1 MTGRTRLTR
10 EVILKEAKDIVTRQG
25 LGALTFQSLAERL
38 DVSKQAII
46 YWFPSKWELS
56 RDIALP
62 EIQREADTVIAAVRD
77 AGSAPE
83 AIERFLRAL
92 VGHYLAE
99 LDTFRM
105 LYLAPQFDRRA
116 ATADHDELLASFHRT
131 TTTIYGALE
140 SKIAADP
147 GFRPGQSPRRLAV
160 AAHMAGIGLLTML
173 ALTDAMSDPMA
184 HPTEALLDS
193 LVALLTD
200 RTAPS

>member
-1 MTGRTRLTR
+1 MAGRARLTR
-10 EVILKEAKDIVTRQG
+10 EGILREAREIVTRQG

-38 DVSKQAII
+38 GVSKQAII

-62 EIQREADTVIAAVRD
+62 EIQREADAVIAAV
-77 AGSAPE
+77 AGAGTAPE
-83 AIERFLRAL
+83 AIELFLRAL

-116 ATADHDELLASFHRT
+116 ATADHDELLDSFHRT

-147 GFRPGQSPRRLAV
+147 GFRRGQSPRRLAV
-160 AAHMAGIGLLTML
+160 AAHMSGIGLLTML
-173 ALTDAMSDPMA
+173 ALTDAMNDPMA
-184 HPTEALLDS
+184 HATDALIDA
-193 LVALLTD
+193 LVALLTGG
-200 RTAPS
+200 RGG